1 MAREALRS
9 FEDKL
14 LFVLHII
21 YPLSW
26 YLKCFLK
33 WATITSWDI
42 FRKAIVII
50 RILYLAIFDPKF
62 VTLNEKFVIQHSN
75 IFNNLYI
82 RYKM

>member
-33 WATITSWDI
+33 WPTITSWDI

-50 RILYLAIFDPKF
+50 RILYLAIFLG
-62 VTLNEKFVIQHSN
+62 TNEKFVIQHSN